1 MTDPADY
8 LTRYQPEV
16 TVDLEKVVTLDFE
29 TYWDSKEF
37 SLRKMS
43 MEEYI
48 RDPRFLVHGLSMK
61 QGDQP
66 AKYFP
71 THELVAGVLACLPMD
86 RATVVAHNAAFDG
99 LILSE
104 IYKVHPRRVLCTG
117 AMAAMAFGNNLNSL
131 SLASL
136 TSKFLPGQ
144 IKDAHIL
151 QTTDG
156 KRNLTDV
163 EQEAMGD
170 YCNGDVDKTWAL
182 FKKFLP
188 LIDQSVWNLDFIDM
202 VTRMYTDP
210 ALLLDPHVL
219 AELVANE
226 GIAKQEALESSM
238 AGSMTQIRS
247 NPQFAT
253 LLESLG
259 VTPPTKISIT
269 TGKETWAFA
278 KDDRAFV
285 KLLQHEDPRVRDLV
299 AARLRIKT
307 SINETR
313 AQSYLEVA
321 HRGTW
326 PVHLYI
332 SGART
337 THRLSGGAGG
347 GGNPQNLGKKSPL
360 RAAILPPPGYQLL
373 VVDSAGIEM
382 RGQMALAHEHAVVER
397 LKEPKFDLYSVFA
410 CEIYGETHVGNIQ
423 KKQRDTGKVAMLSL
437 GFGSGAAKFHHT
449 AWTWGVNLT
458 EEEAARIVSLYRNTF
473 PRIPRAW
480 DVCGRIL
487 NQLARGSEEGTWF
500 DHVAKPVVNGP
511 MGHPAIL
518 LPATGLYITYPNLK
532 REYDDIEGRFKFRY
546 DTHTS
551 EEGRSGKLERVDL
564 YGAKVFQ
571 HIIQAACRNVV
582 VAHSLAA
589 DQFLRKEISHQCRT
603 VMHVHDESVHLIPI
617 GADAEK
623 AREGVLKIYST
634 SPPFWDTLPT
644 FGEAAT
650 GDNYATAKP

>member
-1 MTDPADY
+1 MTDPSTY
-8 LTRYQPEV
+8 LTQYQPEV
-16 TVDLEKVVTLDFE
+16 TVDLEKTITLDFE
-29 TYWDSKEF
+29 TYWDSKDY
-37 SLRKMS
+37 SLKKMS

-48 RDPRFLVHGLSMK
+48 RDPRFLVHGLGMK
-61 QGDQP
+61 QGDRP
-66 AKYFP
+66 TRYFAGQS
-71 THELVAGVLACLPMD
+71 LVSDVLAGLPMD
-86 RATVVAHNAAFDG
+86 RADVVGQNAAFDG

-104 IYKVHPRRVLCTG
+104 IFNVHPRRILCTQ
-117 AMAAMAFGNNLNSL
+117 AMAAMAFGNTLSSVSL
-131 SLASL
+131 HSL
-136 TSKFLPGQ
+136 TNLFLPGQ
-144 IKDAHIL
+144 VKDAHIL
-151 QTTDG
+151 QVTDG
-156 KRNLTDV
+156 KRNLTDA
-163 EQEAMGD
+163 EQEAMAD

-210 ALLLDPHVL
+210 TLWLEPHTL

-226 GIAKQEALESSM
+226 GIAKQQALDNCS
-238 AGSMTQIRS
+238 AGNMQQIRS

-253 LLESLG
+253 LLQSLG
-259 VTPPTKISIT
+259 VDPPRKISLT

-278 KDDRAFV
+278 KDDRGFER
-285 KLLQHEDPRVRDLV
+285 LLRHEDPRVRDLV

-326 PVHLYI
+326 PVHLYV

-373 VVDSAGIEM
+373 VADSSGIEM
-382 RGQMALAHEHAVVER
+382 RGQMALANETAVVER
-397 LKEPKFDLYSVFA
+397 LKEPDFDLYSVFA
-410 CEIYGETHVGNIQ
+410 CEIFGVTDASTIQ

-449 AWTWGVNLT
+449 AWTWGLNLT
-458 EEEAARIVSLYRNTF
+458 EEEAARIVSLYRATF
-473 PRIPRAW
+473 HRIPRAW

-487 NQLARGSEEGTWF
+487 SQLARGEEESTWF
-500 DHVAKPVVNGP
+500 DHIAKAVVNGP

-518 LPATGLYITYPNLK
+518 MPATGLYITYPNLR
-532 REYDDIEGRFKFRY
+532 REYDEEEGRFVFRY
-546 DTHTS
+546 DTYS
-551 EEGRSGKLERVDL
+551 YEEGRSGKLERVNL

-571 HIIQAACRNVV
+571 HIIQSSCRNVV
-582 VAHSLAA
+582 VAQSLAA

-603 VMHVHDESVHLIPI
+603 VMHVHDESVHLIPM
-617 GADAEK
+617 GADAE
-623 AREGVLKIYST
+623 AALNGVLKIYAT
-634 SPPFWDTLPT
+634 PPPFWNTLPT
-644 FGEAAT
+644 FGEAAI